1 MENAQEAYYKDDL
14 ERDYKLVICYLD
26 DRRLEIDIKTRA
38 YFDIC
43 WENDIQRLGLLK
55 DPFSNDPID
64 PDWIVSNEKEFDV
77 PAIEDDEMYFHL
89 IKFHPDYCPK
99 LI

>member
-1 MENAQEAYYKDDL
+1 MENAQEAYYKDEL

-64 PDWIVSNEKEFDV
+64 PDWIVSEPVFEDTVHFDQN
-77 PAIEDDEMYFHL
+77 MYFKTITLNPSTCPEL
-89 IKFHPDYCPK
+89 I
-99 LI
+99 

>member
-1 MENAQEAYYKDDL
+1 M
-14 ERDYKLVICYLD
+14 
-26 DRRLEIDIKTRA
+26 
-38 YFDIC
+38 
-43 WENDIQRLGLLK
+43 K